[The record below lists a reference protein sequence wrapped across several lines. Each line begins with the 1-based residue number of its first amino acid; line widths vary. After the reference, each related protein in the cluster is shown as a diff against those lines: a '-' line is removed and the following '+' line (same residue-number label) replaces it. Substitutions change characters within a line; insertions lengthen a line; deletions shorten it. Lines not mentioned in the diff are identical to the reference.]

1 MIAFISGLFIGTA
14 AGIAAMCLL
23 IIAKEDGNGEI

>member
-14 AGIAAMCLL
+14 AGIATMCLL
-23 IIAKEDGNGEI
+23 IIAKEADDGQI

>member
-14 AGIAAMCLL
+14 AGIATMCLL
-23 IIAKEDGNGEI
+23 IIAKEDDNGQV